1 MKDLENEDS
10 QEAAGPA
17 ENTHDHKQPSAQN
30 KLKVTVD
37 YPPAEEPFKDDDADP
52 SETVGHLKAR
62 VLLAFG
68 LEEGQTPDGNMIV
81 YTLYNKK
88 QPLENPAQTLAELS
102 GNQKVLQLKL
112 SQQITQ
118 GR

>member
-1 MKDLENEDS
+1 MDDN
-10 QEAAGPA
+10 
-17 ENTHDHKQPSAQN
+17 KQPPAQN
-30 KLKVTVD
+30 TLKVTVH

-52 SETVGHLKAR
+52 SETVGQLKAR

-68 LEEGQTPDGNMIV
+68 LEEGQTPDGSTIV
-81 YTLYNKK
+81 YPLYDKK
-88 QPLENPAQTLAELS
+88 QQLENPAQTLGELS